1 MRVSVA
7 MCTYNGGDYIR
18 RQMDSIFA
26 QTRLPDEIIIC
37 DDISKDDTVSILKEY
52 EGRGIDLQIIQN
64 PENLGFARNFR
75 KCISLCTGDIIFLCD
90 QDDIWEPEKTRQ
102 LCDLMEGNPEILSV
116 VTNFYLIDSQGNRLS
131 AGEKGD
137 NPFFNKQ
144 KHRVDW
150 KRDLLYKV
158 NATTVFVCNVGPGCT
173 QAIRRSIIADFMKCP
188 LADPHDFLLNRV
200 AAIEDGLFYYD
211 KPLTQY
217 RVHDNQTIGVPEYVV
232 YRLKK
237 NYAAMIEEYV
247 NLPRELFYH
256 LFIPNSEK
264 VHLPPPFNDEERIA
278 YYDTVPM
285 APHIRK
291 KYEKWKKMTKNR
303 AALYLLQKPRLKL
316 FLRQIPYNKYFVF
329 GYAPVERLR
338 IQFWDLAM
346 LLVKE
351 RK

>member
-116 VTNFYLIDSQGNRLS
+116 VTNFYLIDSNGARLS
-131 AGEKGD
+131 NGEAGD
-137 NPFFNKQ
+137 NPFFNK
-144 KHRVDW
+144 KKYRIDW
-150 KRDLLYKV
+150 KQGALYKANV
-158 NATTVFVCNVGPGCT
+158 VSVFCGNIGPGCT
-173 QAIRRSIIADFMKCP
+173 QVIRRNIIADFMKCP
-188 LADPHDFLLNRV
+188 LYEPHDYILNQV
-200 AAIEDGLFYYD
+200 AVLRDGLFYYD
-211 KPLTQY
+211 KPLTKY
-217 RVHDNQTIGVPEYVV
+217 RVHGKQTIGVPEYVIH
-232 YRLKK
+232 RLKK
-237 NYAAMIEEYV
+237 NYAAMIEEYT
-247 NLPRELFYH
+247 NLLRELFYH
-256 LFIPNSEK
+256 LFLPNSEK
-264 VHLPPPFNDEERIA
+264 VSLPPLFGDSDRIA

-285 APHIRK
+285 KPHIQQ
-291 KYEKWKKMTKNR
+291 KYEKWKRMSENR
-303 AALYLLQKPRLKL
+303 AALYHLWPGRLKY
-316 FLRQIPYNKYFVF
+316 FLRQMKYNKYFVF

>member
-144 KHRVDW
+144 KYRVDW

-158 NATTVFVCNVGPGCT
+158 NVTSIFCCNIGPGCT
-173 QAIRRSIIADFMKCP
+173 QAIRRSIVPDF
-188 LADPHDFLLNRV
+188 LESSLHEPHDYILNQV
-200 AAIEDGLFYYD
+200 AALGDGLYYYD
-211 KPLTQY
+211 QPLTRY
-217 RVHDNQTIGVPEYVV
+217 RVHEGQTIGVPEYVIF
-232 YRLKK
+232 RLKK
-237 NYAAMIEEYV
+237 NYAGMIEEYT

-256 LFIPNSEK
+256 LFLPNSPK
-264 VHLPPPFNDEERIA
+264 VSLPPPAGESERMA

-285 APHIRK
+285 SPHIQQQ
-291 KYEKWKKMTKNR
+291 YETWKKMMNNR
-303 AALYLLQKPRLKL
+303 AALYEMPKKRLKL